1 MCRMES
7 SASKRSSLTARHLF
21 HAPQPLGITAMDDTV
36 RFVRKFEELIEQPLT
51 TQSTNA
57 YPYVVSLQGKARSG
71 RRGVRARDLAGAI
84 GGLAGLFALLATV
97 SASSH
102 VLSGFSNRRGNG
114 RRSSTSI
121 FATAAVE
128 SQPTMKG
135 GLGMV
140 HARNVVESAAKE
152 AGVCYGKG
160 SKDVY

>member
-1 MCRMES
+1 
-7 SASKRSSLTARHLF
+7 
-21 HAPQPLGITAMDDTV
+21 V
-36 RFVRKFEELIEQPLT
+36 R
-51 TQSTNA
+51 
-57 YPYVVSLQGKARSG
+57 G
-71 RRGVRARDLAGAI
+71 RDLVGAT
-84 GGLAGLFALLATV
+84 GGLTGPFALSATV

-102 VLSGFSNRRGNG
+102 VLSGFSSRRGNG

-135 GLGMV
+135 ELGMV